1 MTRLLPI
8 LIACALLAGCGGT
21 AGPHMAFGT
30 PQQITVKDS
39 AGVPHLFSYVTFKS
53 GKTIFDHTS
62 AFSIFDENAKHV
74 TTQTTAN
81 NGILETLGGQALTTM
96 VPAASALGLVK

>member
-8 LIACALLAGCGGT
+8 LIACALLAGCATTLTSQRRVEIVNGK
-21 AGPHMAFGT
+21 P
-30 PQQITVKDS
+30 ITYIV
-39 AGVPHLFSYVTFKS
+39 VKS
-53 GKTIFDHTS
+53 GGTIFDHSCVMDRYGPDGTLI
-62 AFSIFDENAKHV
+62 AHDAVN
-74 TTQTTAN
+74 N